1 MNFEDTLKK
10 LEQAIERATNELLP
24 IQDKLRAHV
33 FAYYDNKTP
42 ENKARAIEAGK
53 RFDDAQAKLAAACDE
68 HRALLKGDLD
78 HLFIKNT

>member
-1 MNFEDTLKK
+1 MKFDVLLKE
-10 LEQAIERATNELLP
+10 LEQAIEKATAELLP
-24 IQDKLRAHV
+24 IQDELRAHV

-53 RFDDAQAKLAAACDE
+53 RFDEAQAKLAAACDE

>member
-1 MNFEDTLKK
+1 MKFDVLLKE
-10 LEQAIERATNELLP
+10 LEQAIEKAENELLP

-53 RFDDAQAKLAAACDE
+53 RFDEAQAKLMAACDK
-68 HRALLKGDLD
+68 HRAFMKGDFD
-78 HLFIKNT
+78 HLIE